1 LEYLAP
7 KYDITCF
14 FYNPNI
20 SDFQEYQKRLDELFR
35 YNKEG
40 GFGVRIIDGGY
51 EVGAFEKAV
60 KGLEN
65 EPERGRRC
73 EVCFRMRLAKTAEF
87 FKDFTGFS
95 TELQKNGGN
104 LGENSLELSKN
115 GEKLTEKPFNWA
127 ENSEET
133 PTEIAGFTTT
143 LTISPHKSAPK
154 INEIGGEFSGYLP
167 SDFKKKGGY
176 QRSIVLSREYNLYR
190 QSYCGCRYSQE
201 RSNSL
206 NAPENTIN
214 N

>member
-20 SDFQEYQKRLDELFR
+20 STSAEYQKRLDELFR

-40 GFGVRIIDGGY
+40 GFNFPIIDGDY
-51 EVGAFEKAV
+51 EVGAFENAV
-60 KGLEN
+60 AGLEN

-73 EVCFRMRLAKTAEF
+73 DVCFRMRLAKTAEF
-87 FKDFTGFS
+87 FAELTGIS
-95 TELQKNGGN
+95 PELLKNNGNKNLTGISPELLKNGGN
-104 LGENSLELSKN
+104 ME
-115 GEKLTEKPFNWA
+115 EKA
-127 ENSEET
+127 CNSEEN
-133 PTEIAGFTTT
+133 PSEFAGFTTT

-154 INEIGGEFSGYLP
+154 INEIGAEFSGYLP

-190 QSYCGCRYSQE
+190 QDFCGCRFSARRAE
-201 RSNSL
+201 SRHCV
-206 NAPENTIN
+206 ATIN
-214 N
+214 NV